1 MFRAEDF
8 ILHFPKTKNQKCK
21 ILRKVF
27 ENTSNNL
34 EEQNL
39 KFIKWAN
46 IVVALAE

>member
-1 MFRAEDF
+1 M
-8 ILHFPKTKNQKCK
+8 
-21 ILRKVF
+21 LRKVF